1 MNSNQV
7 KIRGC
12 ILCYGDGIERDNFVN
27 NNTGVGEINHFLYG
41 VKGTG
46 KLKVLEKEI
55 ILKARSLIDLREFA
69 GSKLHYHLA
78 SDSEWVA
85 FNSLLERKMEV
96 QVLIETPANLYKS
109 NTSETIF
116 VVIKGEA
123 NINNK
128 QLTLFKSGRLFKGKE
143 AKVCLG
149 ENSLLA
155 VITFQEIH

>member
-1 MNSNQV
+1 MNSKQV
-7 KIRGC
+7 RIRGC
-12 ILCYGDGIERDNFVN
+12 ILCYGDGIERDTFIN
-27 NNTGVGEINHFLYG
+27 NNIGIGEINHFLYG
-41 VKGTG
+41 IKGTG

-55 ILKARSLIDLREFA
+55 TLKAGCLIDLREFA
-69 GSKLHYHLA
+69 GNKLYYQLA

-85 FNSLLERKMEV
+85 FNSLLERRMEV
-96 QVLIETPANLYKS
+96 QVLTETPTKHYTN